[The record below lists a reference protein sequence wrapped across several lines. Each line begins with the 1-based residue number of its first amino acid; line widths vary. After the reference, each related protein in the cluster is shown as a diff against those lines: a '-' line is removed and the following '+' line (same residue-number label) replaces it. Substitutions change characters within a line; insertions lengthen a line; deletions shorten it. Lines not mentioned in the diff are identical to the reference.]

1 MSNKNSNNETKNNAV
16 AEPVMSKEQMVQ
28 FVNDNI
34 TLVPKN
40 QKKKF
45 DTLTLEKKVSKIH
58 FYIDIMKMREDAREK
73 NKLENKVKEL
83 FIRRK
88 VTTEDVL
95 RVIEFCKQYIESSK
109 VEEMKKLQTEIDRLT
124 NLKRMLENS

>member
-16 AEPVMSKEQMVQ
+16 AEPVMSKEQMEQ

-45 DTLTLEKKVSKIH
+45 DTLTLEKKVSKIR
-58 FYIDIMKMREDAREK
+58 FYIDIQKMREDAVEK

-109 VEEMKKLQTEIDRLT
+109 IEEMKKLQTEIDRLT
-124 NLKRMLENS
+124 DLKRILENS